1 MSASGP
7 HTGGVLVVDK
17 PKGPT
22 SHDVVERVRRA
33 LGNLKAGHT
42 GTLDPMATGVL
53 PVVVGEATKLS
64 QFILEKDKAYEAAV
78 QLGVST
84 DSYDA
89 MGNVAQERPVP
100 ALSHELLEAALAKF
114 RGSFEQKPPMFSAVK
129 VAGKRLYELARK
141 GEEVERPSR
150 PVTVHELVLQDFTQS
165 ELRLKVRCSKG
176 FFVRTLAHEL
186 GEALGCGAHLKAL
199 RRTLSGPFTLE
210 QALPLE
216 KIEQLGAAAVQSLVS
231 MERALEEMP
240 AFTVSAA
247 EVSRVLHGGVVELA
261 GPPGL
266 HRVLSPSGQ
275 LLAIAELVGGRLKY
289 RRVMQG

>member
-1 MSASGP
+1 VSSP
-7 HTGGVLVVDK
+7 GGVLVVDK

-64 QFILEKDKAYEAAV
+64 QFILEKDKAYEASV
-78 QLGVST
+78 QLGVTT

-89 MGNVAQERPVP
+89 EGTTKETRPVP
-100 ALSHELLEAALAKF
+100 ALSPELLEAALSRF

-129 VAGKRLYELARK
+129 VQGKRLYELARK

-150 PVTVHELVLQDFTQS
+150 PVTVHELVLVDFTQS
-165 ELRLKVRCSKG
+165 ELKLTVRCSKG

-199 RRTLSGPFTLE
+199 RRTMSGPFTLS

-216 KIEQLGAAAVQSLVS
+216 QIEALGEKAVQSLVS
-231 MERALEEMP
+231 MGEALREMP
-240 AFTVSAA
+240 SLTVSAS
-247 EVSRVLHGGVVELA
+247 EVSRVLHGGVVELS
-261 GPPGL
+261 GPAGL
-266 HRVLSPSGQ
+266 HRALSPSGE
-275 LLAIAELVGGRLKY
+275 LLAIAEIDRGRLKY
-289 RRVMQG
+289 RRVMRA

>member
-1 MSASGP
+1 MSSP
-7 HTGGVLVVDK
+7 GGVLVVDK

-89 MGNVAQERPVP
+89 MGNVTRERPVP
-100 ALSHELLEAALAKF
+100 ALSHELLEAALSKF

-129 VAGKRLYELARK
+129 VQGKRLYELARK

-150 PVTVHELVLQDFTQS
+150 PVTVHELLLQDFTQT
-165 ELRLKVRCSKG
+165 EVRLKVRCSKG

-199 RRTLSGPFTLE
+199 RRTLSGPFTLD

-216 KIEQLGAAAVQSLVS
+216 QIEKLGASAVQSLVS
-231 MERALEEMP
+231 MEEALREMP

-261 GPPGL
+261 GPAGV

>member
-1 MSASGP
+1 MSSP
-7 HTGGVLVVDK
+7 GGVLVVDK

-89 MGNVAQERPVP
+89 MGNVTQERPVP
-100 ALSHELLEAALAKF
+100 ALSHELLEAALSKF

-129 VAGKRLYELARK
+129 VQGKRLYELARK

-150 PVTVHELVLQDFTQS
+150 PVTVHELLLQDFTQT
-165 ELRLKVRCSKG
+165 EVRLKVRCSKG

-216 KIEQLGAAAVQSLVS
+216 KIEQLGASAVQSLVS
-231 MERALEEMP
+231 MEEALREMP

-261 GPPGL
+261 GPAGV